1 MKEDL
6 GLYGNEL
13 NYMDTTFRIGYAV
26 FLIPSQLILT
36 RVRPKYWL
44 PPLEIAWG
52 IMIGELCL
60 RRSKLTLGMMAV
72 SNNVQGMYVLRF
84 FIGVFEA
91 SSYPGIVSVLCSW

>member
-1 MKEDL
+1 MLRAVHYMLTGQQIDSSNYKTAYASGMKEDL

-52 IMIGELCL
+52 IMTGEL
-60 RRSKLTLGMMAV
+60 
-72 SNNVQGMYVLRF
+72 
-84 FIGVFEA
+84 
-91 SSYPGIVSVLCSW
+91 PP

>member
-26 FLIPSQLILT
+26 FLIPSQLVLT

-44 PPLEIAWG
+44 PPLELAWG
-52 IMIGELCL
+52 VMTGMSWL
-60 RRSKLTLGMMAV
+60 RHR
-72 SNNVQGMYVLRF
+72 
-84 FIGVFEA
+84 
-91 SSYPGIVSVLCSW
+91 